1 MKVLDNYSD
10 GSQKVELDD
19 GRTVILSSPYSDG
32 RRKIY
37 SEDSKE
43 IGWLT
48 AQYTNGSKKAVL
60 TDGSEYSISDRNT
73 LLHGNREFWQK
84 IKQGEQ
90 LSEADKEELRSFLDV
105 ESGLDQSLRDQLLG
119 LANDPQQSQVNED
132 DAESLDIHS
141 LSPDYSQL
149 IEIPR
154 EWIVRSGDTPRIR
167 ELKNELRKTYRDVLR
182 LNEASS
188 RATSRRKSDS
198 LIRKWSEA
206 NDYFCL
212 VLGWYEEEISARLV
226 IDPLLI
232 LGPASYVF
240 KDSFDDEETRNQK
253 QLIKRLIS
261 EIKTDL
267 DWLRDWK
274 WGMERDSYHNGK
286 VAIERAEKNKARR
299 KELKNAILVFEIRIH
314 DLKQKEEINRVIS
327 EIWEAANLAN
337 CEDTLVKYY
346 VAHPEEFEL
355 LELQLSN
362 VSIFG
367 NKISVSGTPEQGRI
381 AGKALLKMI
390 KLGNLEEFLP
400 REGRQKGLRAFEIFQ
415 TLQIVMGFIN
425 I

>member
-19 GRTVILSSPYSDG
+19 GRTVILSPPYSDG

-188 RATSRRKSDS
+188 
-198 LIRKWSEA
+198 
-206 NDYFCL
+206 
-212 VLGWYEEEISARLV
+212 
-226 IDPLLI
+226 
-232 LGPASYVF
+232 
-240 KDSFDDEETRNQK
+240 
-253 QLIKRLIS
+253 
-261 EIKTDL
+261 
-267 DWLRDWK
+267 
-274 WGMERDSYHNGK
+274 
-286 VAIERAEKNKARR
+286 
-299 KELKNAILVFEIRIH
+299 
-314 DLKQKEEINRVIS
+314 
-327 EIWEAANLAN
+327 
-337 CEDTLVKYY
+337 
-346 VAHPEEFEL
+346 
-355 LELQLSN
+355 
-362 VSIFG
+362 
-367 NKISVSGTPEQGRI
+367 
-381 AGKALLKMI
+381 
-390 KLGNLEEFLP
+390 
-400 REGRQKGLRAFEIFQ
+400 
-415 TLQIVMGFIN
+415 
-425 I
+425 